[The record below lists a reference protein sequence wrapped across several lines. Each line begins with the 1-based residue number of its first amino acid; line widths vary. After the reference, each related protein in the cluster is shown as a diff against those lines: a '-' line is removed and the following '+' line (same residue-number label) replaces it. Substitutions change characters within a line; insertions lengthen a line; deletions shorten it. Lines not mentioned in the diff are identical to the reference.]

1 MTHLDFLALRLFNE
15 LNVLYANNRKGRY
28 DKQIIEKQKEL
39 DEVLSRL
46 ELKEAIA

>member
-15 LNVLYANNRKGRY
+15 LNVLYANNRHGRY

-39 DEVLSRL
+39 DEVLKRL
-46 ELKEAIA
+46 EER